1 MGTTMEGMDYRK
13 LITEEALRTKSDPE
27 EAFADFQSV
36 VCERATNIEEGT
48 RLQQELRELGA
59 QYDHHLKGAP
69 LPEGVEPLP
78 MKVLKSRYG
87 FARNAQ
93 HKANA
98 NVVILT
104 RRANKLLGSNLITT
118 PNRSAKGGGD
128 DA

>member
-1 MGTTMEGMDYRK
+1 MKGLDYRK
-13 LITEEALRTKSDPE
+13 LITEEALRTQSDPE

-59 QYDHHLKGAP
+59 QYEHHLKGAP

-78 MKVLKSRYG
+78 MKVLKSRYH

-93 HKANA
+93 RKANE

-104 RRANKLLGSNLITT
+104 RKANRLLGSDYLKT